1 MKEFAANLVLFVI
14 LSVAFSALTGC
25 SSSSADS
32 NNATAGNTA
41 ATGSKSSEYP
51 PVSSGVTN
59 AEFELLDGT
68 KTTLAAYKGK
78 VVMLNLWGI
87 WCGPCRAEMPHLV
100 ELQQKYGAQGF
111 EVIGLNIGDHDG
123 DPEAVDAIEQFTAQ
137 MKINYTIARMPRAS
151 TNQVYALTRQQ
162 VVPQTLLVD
171 REGHL
176 RGMFIG
182 GGANVFN
189 SMKTTVAKTMAE

>member
-1 MKEFAANLVLFVI
+1 MKEFAANLVLLLVF
-14 LSVAFSALTGC
+14 SMAFSAMTGC

-32 NNATAGNTA
+32 NNAPAKS
-41 ATGSKSSEYP
+41 SKSAEYP

-100 ELQQKYGAQGF
+100 ELQEKYGAQGF

-123 DPEAVDAIEQFTAQ
+123 NPEAVDAIQQFTGQ

-151 TNQVYALTRQQ
+151 TNQFYALTRQQ

-182 GGANVFN
+182 GGANVFS